1 MEATGSSQKDN
12 EDFEEGHMVA
22 VKLPDNPAPF
32 IIAERC
38 EMIKSDDEVEASVSD
53 NTAVDV
59 WWYGILKNHGEIERR
74 VCMHLGLWILEQSQ
88 NKWNCGWKAMSL

>member
-1 MEATGSSQKDN
+1 MVNDKKMIRQKNKENVEATGSSQKDN

-38 EMIKSDDEVEASVSD
+38 EMIKSDDEVCTTVEASVSD
-53 NTAVDV
+53 NIAVDV
-59 WWYGILKNHGEIERR
+59 W
-74 VCMHLGLWILEQSQ
+74 
-88 NKWNCGWKAMSL
+88 